1 MCQTRAVEDTERE
14 EPSTVKTSA
23 TAVPTTIGLDIAK
36 NFFQVHGV
44 DAAGQIVLRR
54 KLSRGDVLQFFKS
67 QPKVLVGI
75 EACGTGHYWA
85 REIAALGHEAKLLPP
100 TYVKPYVKRGK
111 TDAADAEAICE
122 AVTRSNMH
130 FVPIKT
136 PEQQAAMMMHR
147 SRELLVGQ
155 RTAVVNALR
164 GHLAEL
170 GIVAAK
176 GVRRVADLL
185 AELVGEDD
193 TRIPPLAR
201 ASLNCLAAQLGAVEA
216 QIDKL
221 EALILE
227 WHKGNEASRRLAKIP
242 GVGPITA
249 SAVVATVGNASNFTS
264 ARHLSAAWGLTPKQN
279 SSGGKAKQGGISKAG
294 NAYLRRLLFI
304 GAIAVIRSQ
313 KAQEVESWLGKLL
326 ERRPAK
332 VAAIAIANKT
342 ARVIWAMLRSGDAY
356 RAPKLAGAVQAAA

>member
-1 MCQTRAVEDTERE
+1 M
-14 EPSTVKTSA
+14 KISA
-23 TAVPTTIGLDIAK
+23 KAAPTTIGLDIAK
-36 NFFQVHGV
+36 NFFQVHAV
-44 DAAGQIVLRR
+44 DDAGQVVLRR
-54 KLSRGDVLQFFKS
+54 KLSRSEVLRFFEA
-67 QPKVLVGI
+67 QPKALVGI

-85 REIAALGHEAKLLPP
+85 REITALGHEVKLLPP
-100 TYVKPYVKRGK
+100 TYVKAYVKRGK

-122 AVTRSNMH
+122 AVTRPTMH

-136 PEQQAAMMMHR
+136 PEQQAALMMHR

-155 RTAVVNALR
+155 RTALVNALR

-176 GVRRVADLL
+176 GIHRVADLL
-185 AELVGEDD
+185 AELVGADG
-193 TRIPPLAR
+193 TKMPPLAR
-201 ASLNCLAAQLGAVEA
+201 ASLNCLAAQIGAVQT
-216 QIDKL
+216 QIDHL

-249 SAVVATVGNASNFTS
+249 SAVVATVGDASNFTS

-279 SSGGKAKQGGISKAG
+279 SSGGKAKQGSISKAG
-294 NAYLRRLLFI
+294 NVYLRRLLFI
-304 GAIAVIRSQ
+304 GAIAVIRS
-313 KAQEVESWLGKLL
+313 KRAEEAGSWLARLL

-332 VAAIAIANKT
+332 VVAIAVANKT
-342 ARVIWAMLRSGDAY
+342 ARVIWAMLRSGDGY
-356 RAPKLAGAVQAAA
+356 RAPKMAAAMSAAA